1 MVERLA
7 ARGLEFRLALLGESF
22 ARTPSAFEAARQ
34 RLGGR
39 VAQYGYLPR
48 RADYAAWLRRGD
60 IVVSTARHDFF
71 GAAVAEAVYCG
82 CLPILPNRL
91 AYPQFVPAAYRDLCL
106 YEDEAGLE
114 ARLAYAIMH
123 VEEARAISLRGQVA
137 GYDWAQMAPETDRV
151 MEEAA
156 G

>member
-1 MVERLA
+1 
-7 ARGLEFRLALLGESF
+7 
-22 ARTPSAFEAARQ
+22 
-34 RLGGR
+34 
-39 VAQYGYLPR
+39 
-48 RADYAAWLRRGD
+48 
-60 IVVSTARHDFF
+60 
-71 GAAVAEAVYCG
+71 VAEAVYCG